1 MNNRMKKK
9 ACTYKGLSNKQRLKN
24 QAKAIRQLYIENEQ
38 LHTENEWLKR
48 ALEIEKNYSF
58 DLMEYKKQLE
68 NELKCQPEKTFWK
81 KVFG

>member
-1 MNNRMKKK
+1 MKKK
-9 ACTYKGLSNKQRLKN
+9 VSTYKGLSSKQRLKN
-24 QAKAIRQLYIENEQ
+24 QAKAIRQLYRENEQ

-48 ALEIEKNYSF
+48 ALEIEKNYTY

-68 NELKCQPEKTFWK
+68 NELKGQPKKTFWK